1 MSAKSLL
8 KFKSNRA
15 LGQNIWPTRKITP
28 KQKLILLKIKTK
40 KPSNFGLQLRS
51 KRFLSILY
59 GNLSKSQM
67 QKTFEEAS
75 KIQGKIGNNFIS
87 YLEKRLDTLIFRM
100 NVCRTFRAGRQ
111 LIIHQKVFVN
121 NKLIDIPSYQLSP
134 GDIISISSENSTN
147 FRSAS
152 SQFLQNLHA
161 NSLCQTKSLHLE
173 INYKSL
179 TAIFL
184 YPPQQLIYP
193 SEFDIPVFR
202 K

>member
-28 KQKLILLKIKTK
+28 KQKLILSKIKKK

-87 YLEKRLDTLIFRM
+87 YLEKRLDTLVFRM

-147 FRSAS
+147 FLSVS
-152 SQFLQNLHA
+152 SQFMQNLHA

>member
-1 MSAKSLL
+1 MNRQSRSLQ
-8 KFKSNRA
+8 F
-15 LGQNIWPTRKITP
+15 IWPTRKITP
-28 KQKLILLKIKTK
+28 KQKLILLKIKKK

-147 FRSAS
+147 FLSVS
-152 SQFLQNLHA
+152 SQFMQNLHA